1 VFTLFMKI
9 ISEKSTYYCL
19 PLILKCYLIRRVFFF
34 LVGTVFCSAEIF
46 VIFYFIIQLEIKIN
60 SSRDL
65 GFFLNLIEDHLPGKV
80 GISNDTKMWSNE
92 YKKTESLQVKLYILQ
107 TFEFFSLIKPVF
119 LHNYLIFK

>member
-1 VFTLFMKI
+1 MLFDTKG
-9 ISEKSTYYCL
+9 
-19 PLILKCYLIRRVFFF
+19 FFF

-107 TFEFFSLIKPVF
+107 TFEFFSLIKPVPTLCF
-119 LHNYLIFK
+119 CIIT